1 MLEARRQTGS
11 HLRGRLRRAAEA
23 LPDWLV
29 IACLA
34 VGTAYLTQA
43 LVVKPY
49 RIPSASMLP
58 SLAVGE
64 RVLVDRIG
72 GRLGTPE
79 LGDIVVFNPPEGAE
93 FGRCG
98 VPVPPGAACPAPT
111 PRHAEDAYIKRVVA
125 GPGDE
130 VGVRDGRLVRNGRLA
145 PARSPGRCE
154 GSSCDLP
161 RTVTIPP
168 GHWFV
173 MGDNR
178 GASSDSRFWGPVRED
193 WIIGEA
199 FLTYWPPWGI
209 GPLGDERPGGQAS
222 EGRELRDRR
231 IT

>member
-1 MLEARRQTGS
+1 MR
-11 HLRGRLRRAAEA
+11 RRAGAVPE
-23 LPDWLV
+23 WLV

-34 VGTAYLTQA
+34 LGTAYLVQA

-58 SLAVGE
+58 ALAVGE

-72 GRLGTPE
+72 GRLGAPE

-98 VPVPPGAACPAPT
+98 VPRPPGAACPAPT
-111 PRHAEDAYIKRVVA
+111 PGRAESSYIKRVVA
-125 GPGDE
+125 GPGDR
-130 VGVRDGRLVRNGRLA
+130 VAVRDGRLVRNGRLA

-154 GSSCDLP
+154 GSGCDLP
-161 RTVTIPP
+161 RPVTVPP
-168 GHWFV
+168 RHWFV

-178 GASSDSRFWGPVRED
+178 DASSDSRFWGPVPQD
-193 WIIGEA
+193 WMVGEA
-199 FLTYWPPWGI
+199 FLTYWPPRGI
-209 GPLGDERPGGQAS
+209 GPLGDERLRERVS
-222 EGRELRDRR
+222 EGRALRDRS